1 MTTPKLLYTIEQPH
15 GMGELYFLWQ
25 KGESHSLLATTGTD
39 ATVAVHDRSGQL
51 MERMKLQGLCA
62 GMEWDQDG
70 DYLAIITP
78 NSNTVLLWE
87 CHANKRINIET
98 GLREP
103 PSCIAWAYGEPLLAV
118 GTHKGNLALYNH
130 HTTKRIP
137 IIGKHTKKITCAAW
151 NKDSILVL
159 ASEDKSLSINNSDG
173 DTLRM
178 ISLRDIPNDLQFSE
192 MKTDERVAGENTISL
207 VVGKRTLYLYNLL
220 NPENPIEL
228 AFQQRYGSI
237 VSYKWYGDGYILIG
251 FSAGFII
258 AISTHI
264 KEVGEELFQVKNHKD
279 NLTDVAVCNG
289 LAASCGDGQLKLIA
303 IWNNGE
309 VSGSVMPAG
318 GAERCAWS
326 SDGRLLAT
334 AGRAYLN
341 VYVTALPPLHAAYG
355 TRVITL
361 TSLTEATVYQCIAVG
376 DEPEPVNKS
385 EPAALATYTLPTEP
399 SVIALGGSHVCCASG
414 TLAWFY
420 PLAGGAATRRQYPA
434 AIDVITLAGDYAAA
448 LFQGRAMLHAIDQVD
463 PSQPE
468 KEAILFPEPHMQ
480 GAKIVDI
487 HLTSDFFIFV
497 TDQGHVEYFGVEEWR
512 SCGRWRHA
520 CGVRGVYCDIGGAR
534 ACVLDERRRV
544 HVYCPAPDHVC
555 ALQRSQAAD
564 VRGIIWDIC
573 LSDRNVFIIYTDEAI
588 ETYYYA
594 ANSIN
599 GSHIDLVGITPLLA
613 GQIPL
618 ILFSGDV
625 YCYGSGGSVLKL
637 ALDSH
642 NTSGLA
648 DADTEKRLAN
658 QRRHI
663 DKLLGLRRFSEAWLF
678 CDAVDEPELWRKM
691 GEAAIAELN
700 VEFAIRVYTRLSDV
714 AMVWALE
721 DASHIED
728 LSILCGTLCACLCQG
743 SAAARWLESSPAGAL
758 HALELHAARG
768 DWARAADIAAVSCP
782 AKAPAIT
789 LHRAQHL
796 ELTADYHEA
805 LSNYEKSLITEN
817 TDDIKVKEHNDKCEA
832 GIARMSIRCG
842 DVMRGL
848 TTAMKH
854 SHDIMLVKE
863 CAQLLEEEKQYT
875 HAAALYDQ
883 AGNTEK
889 AASLYI
895 KLKSWLKVEALLP
908 KINSPSIHIQY
919 AKAKEAEG
927 RYHDALKS
935 YLKAQD
941 YEAAIRLNLDKLDD
955 IDEAVNLVQET
966 KSIQGAKMVANYFQN
981 SDDPTSAIK
990 FLVMSLC
997 YDEAFQ
1003 LARKNGKLQLYGE
1016 ILIQTSQ
1023 ARPEDF
1029 KSLALHFEGEKNHLL
1044 AGKFYFH
1051 AGEYSKA
1058 MSHLLR
1064 SGGSEEEDNEAIS
1077 IAIDAAAASDDERLT
1092 RRLIEF
1098 LLGETDGTP
1107 REPRHL
1113 FRLYMAKRQFAEAA
1127 KTAIIIAGAECRAGK
1142 YREARDVVRA
1152 MCVSLR
1158 ASRMPVPRDMRHA
1171 IALLHSYILVRTH
1184 VKRGRHDLAARLL
1197 LRTAAD
1203 VTFFPTPQH
1212 QVSILT
1218 STVIECSRAGLKHQ
1232 AYHWARVLMQPE
1244 YRSQIDPKYVKK
1256 IESVVRHGP
1265 RDPPAPA
1272 VTSPCPQCSAA
1283 LPQAELTCARCE
1295 ADVPFCLASGLH
1307 IVKDDLTACP
1317 ECDFPAI
1324 LSEFVEILQEE
1335 GKCPMCGE
1343 NVDYR
1348 RLVKIDDVAAYMD
1361 LNTTE

>member
-1 MTTPKLLYTIEQPH
+1 MTSPKLLYTIEQPH
-15 GMGELYFLWQ
+15 GLGELYFLWQ

-39 ATVAVHDRSGQL
+39 ATVAIHDRSGQL

-62 GMEWDQDG
+62 AMEWDHDG

-87 CHANKRINIET
+87 CHANKRVNIET

-103 PSCIAWAYGEPLLAV
+103 PSCLAWAFGEPLLAV
-118 GTHKGNLALYNH
+118 GTQKGNLALYNH

-178 ISLRDIPNDLQFSE
+178 ISLRDSPNDLQFSE

-334 AGRAYLN
+334 SGRAYLN

-385 EPAALATYTLPTEP
+385 EPTALATYTLPTEP

-414 TLAWFY
+414 SLAWFY
-420 PLAGGAATRRQYPA
+420 PLAGGAATRRQYPGP
-434 AIDVITLAGDYAAA
+434 IDVITLAGDYAAA
-448 LFQGRAMLHAIDQVD
+448 LFQGRAMLHAIDQVE
-463 PSQPE
+463 PSQAE

-480 GAKIVDI
+480 GARIVDI

-497 TDQGHVEYFGVEEWR
+497 TDQGHIEYFGVEEWR
-512 SCGRWRHA
+512 TSVRYKHV

-534 ACVLDERRRV
+534 TCVHDERRRL
-544 HVYCPAPDHVC
+544 HVYCPAADDVC
-555 ALQRSQAAD
+555 AVARTEAAD

-573 LSDRNVFIIYTDEAI
+573 LSDRNVFIIYTDDAI

-599 GSHIDLVGITPLLA
+599 GSHVDLVGTTPLLPN
-613 GQIPL
+613 QIPL

-637 ALDSH
+637 SLESH

-648 DADTEKRLAN
+648 DADTEKRLSN
-658 QRRHI
+658 QRKHI
-663 DKLLGLRRFSEAWLF
+663 EKLLALRRFSEAWLF

-728 LSILCGTLCACLCQG
+728 LSILCGTLCACLCKG
-743 SAAARWLESSPAGAL
+743 SAAARWLESSPRGAL

-768 DWARAADIAAVSCP
+768 DWARAAEIAAVSCP
-782 AKAPAIT
+782 GKAPDIT

-805 LSNYEKSLITEN
+805 LTNYEKSIISEN
-817 TDDIKVKEHNDKCEA
+817 LDDIKVKDHNDKCEA

-854 SHDIMLVKE
+854 SHDIMLLKD
-863 CAQLLEEEKQYT
+863 CAQLLEDEKQYS
-875 HAAALYDQ
+875 HAAALYDH

-935 YLKAQD
+935 YMKAQD

-997 YDEAFQ
+997 YDEAFH

-1023 ARPEDF
+1023 ARSEDF
-1029 KSLALHFEGEKNHLL
+1029 KSLALHFEGEKSHLL

-1051 AGEYSKA
+1051 AGEYGKA
-1058 MSHLLR
+1058 LSHLLR
-1064 SGGSEEEDNEAIS
+1064 SGGSEEDENEAIS
-1077 IAIDAAAASDDERLT
+1077 IAIDAVAASDDERLT

-1113 FRLYMAKRQFAEAA
+1113 FRLYMAKRQFTEAA
-1127 KTAIIIAGAECRAGK
+1127 KTAVIIAGAECRAGK

-1158 ASRMPVPRDMRHA
+1158 AARLAVPTDMRHA
-1171 IALLHSYILVRTH
+1171 IALLHTYILVRTH
-1184 VKRGRHDLAARLL
+1184 VRRGRHDLAARLL

-1232 AYHWARVLMQPE
+1232 AHHWAKVLMQPE

-1256 IESVVRHGP
+1256 IESAVRHGA
-1265 RDPPAPA
+1265 REPAPA
-1272 VTSPCPQCSAA
+1272 PPTAPCPHCGAD
-1283 LPQAELTCARCE
+1283 LPVAELTCTRCE
-1295 ADVPFCLASGLH
+1295 VIVPFCLATGLH

-1324 LSEFVEILQEE
+1324 LTEFVEILQEE
-1335 GKCPMCGE
+1335 GKCPMCSE
-1343 NVDYR
+1343 NVDWR

-1361 LNTTE
+1361 FNTGE